1 MAKGQVTSTVIKT
14 NDDKFLLQVQEPDP
28 VNRVV
33 ENNMTVYTTID
44 DLLATLKFKLTRG
57 LQ

>member
-1 MAKGQVTSTVIKT
+1 MAKGQVNLAVTKT

-33 ENNMTVYTTID
+33 ENHMTVHTDVD
-44 DLLATLKFKLTRG
+44 DLLKTLKLRLTRG